1 MIDVNKINQNNQYSL
16 QNPKITKKYSTLK
29 MRETIQSSG
38 NVGYLIPLT
47 IHECLPSER
56 VRLSHN
62 FNAQFTPFV
71 TNILHEINAEILTYF
86 VPYRIIWNE
95 WEKFITGCDEENDLI
110 DGTIEVDLPKISI
123 EQYNKAKA
131 QLDVVQ
137 KDNIENLPKK
147 IDNICD
153 EINVVFAEMQKEIY
167 PSEEPVVL
175 VKGSYNLNWEGTQ
188 GLLWRA
194 GLATLLWAM
203 SESGKTP
210 IGIERENIRHF
221 FLADANNGS
230 NPPTRTK
237 LREDLV
243 QMALVAIDKVLNKEN
258 VGSLPDY
265 YGFPISLETT
275 YFYTLAKGNNQTG
288 GGFLYDWATQYPNLF
303 SKEAIELGAKK
314 IEKMPISLNYR
325 AYNKIYNDWIRQID
339 WEPRRDVEDLS
350 LAKGNYAY
358 DIFTRARR
366 YQLRGAMP
374 KVPINL
380 NNMSAQIISDVT
392 PDISS
397 QEYLQIYDETGK
409 VRIRSA
415 STDGTPNGNVTI
427 NKNAEINGEG
437 NWDILDMV
445 TPAGLLNYYMANAR
459 IKPRYSNQ
467 LLARWG
473 VEIQDAR
480 FQYAQILSA
489 NKIQI
494 SQNGITQTAP
504 QVGESTLQ
512 GNITGQAWGSGGGN
526 TKFYAPE
533 HGVLISLLLMKPAN
547 AYELGYDAQ
556 YYKTSK
562 FDYPTPELIDTP
574 DVPIYASELAP
585 NAEEDV
591 ILGWKGIYDEYRTKF
606 NKVTGLLRPSIRS
619 SLGAKT
625 LARFWD
631 DEITMQD
638 LIKIN
643 APMDRIKQF
652 IDQPD
657 FTFIVQSQ
665 FKNTVPIPYVNDPR
679 ILI

>member
-16 QNPKITKKYSTLK
+16 QNPKIAKKYSTLK

-47 IHECLPSER
+47 VHECLPSER

-86 VPYRIIWNE
+86 VPYRIIWSD

-110 DGTIEVDLPKISI
+110 DGTIEVDLPKITI

-131 QLDVVQ
+131 QLGVIQ

-153 EINVVFAEMQKEIY
+153 EINTVFAEMQKEIY
-167 PSEEPVVL
+167 PNAEPVVL

-203 SESGKTP
+203 GESGKTP
-210 IGIERENIRHF
+210 IGIERENVRHF

-230 NPPTRTK
+230 NPPSRTK

-243 QMALVAIDKVLNKEN
+243 QLALVAIDKVLNKEN
-258 VGSLPDY
+258 IGSLPDY

-288 GGFLYDWATQYPNLF
+288 GGFNYDWATQYPNLF
-303 SKEAIELGAKK
+303 SQEAMELGAKK

-339 WEPRRDVEDLS
+339 WEPRRDVEDLT

-380 NNMSAQIISDVT
+380 DLTTQ
-392 PDISS
+392 
-397 QEYLQIYDETGK
+397 
-409 VRIRSA
+409 
-415 STDGTPNGNVTI
+415 
-427 NKNAEINGEG
+427 GEEKG
-437 NWDILDMV
+437 DWDILDMV

-473 VEIQDAR
+473 VEIQDER

-489 NKIQI
+489 NRVQI

-504 QVGESTLQ
+504 QVGDSTLQ

-533 HGVLISLLLMKPAN
+533 HGVLISLLVMKPAN

-631 DEITMQD
+631 DEITMED

-652 IDQPD
+652 TDQPD